1 MPFARHVGTVAV
13 LRQQLGEEDIVSW
26 LYRFQFVAPDLMTIE
41 SCYDA
46 SPRRSAAG
54 AIIELRKHQP
64 VVGQSIEI
72 WRIDLA
78 SLEADIGIPQI
89 VGKDNQNVW
98 AIIRRNERG
107 GREDREA
114 EMGQEKISCGSHMWS
129 GGQRKSD

>member
-1 MPFARHVGTVAV
+1 
-13 LRQQLGEEDIVSW
+13 
-26 LYRFQFVAPDLMTIE
+26 MTIE

-54 AIIELRKHQP
+54 AIIELRKHQS

-98 AIIRRNERG
+98 AIIRRNEGG

-114 EMGQEKISCGSHMWS
+114 EKGQEEISCGSHMCL